1 MPVSIFHPLF
11 TGTCTKGH
19 AALEVETTY
28 TRARELCQQI
38 GETPQLFPILL
49 GLGRFYFA
57 RGELRTALELR
68 EQLLA
73 LAQNLQDPGLLARAH
88 SMLGELLYFMGEF
101 TQNRAHVEQAITLYD
116 PLRHRSQIF
125 LYGNDTG
132 VGSRINV
139 ARALWTLGYPDQA
152 LNRLIEALT
161 LAQELAHPFNLAMTL
176 HVAAWIHQLRREE
189 QVTQERAEALV
200 TLSTEQGFALFT
212 GLGIVLRGW
221 ALAEQGQVEEGIAQI
236 RQGIAASLTIG
247 AEIFRPHELTLLAE
261 AYRKAGQPEQGLTV
275 LAQAL
280 AAVDKNGERYHE
292 AEMYR
297 LKGELTLQK
306 FQVSSSKFQVP
317 PNPQPLTPKPKL
329 KNVFGRPSRLPV
341 SRARNR

>member
-1 MPVSIFHPLF
+1 VLLLRDDQPQQFVAAQRREVLRDRQSVNCKPLRQRLP
-11 TGTCTKGH
+11 
-19 AALEVETTY
+19 AEPLINY
-28 TRARELCQQI
+28 
-38 GETPQLFPILL
+38 
-49 GLGRFYFA
+49 
-57 RGELRTALELR
+57 

-176 HVAAWIHQLRREE
+176 HVAAWIH
-189 QVTQERAEALV
+189 
-200 TLSTEQGFALFT
+200 
-212 GLGIVLRGW
+212 
-221 ALAEQGQVEEGIAQI
+221 
-236 RQGIAASLTIG
+236 
-247 AEIFRPHELTLLAE
+247 
-261 AYRKAGQPEQGLTV
+261 
-275 LAQAL
+275 
-280 AAVDKNGERYHE
+280 
-292 AEMYR
+292 
-297 LKGELTLQK
+297 
-306 FQVSSSKFQVP
+306 
-317 PNPQPLTPKPKL
+317 
-329 KNVFGRPSRLPV
+329 
-341 SRARNR
+341 